1 MTALPSLL
9 HMVTTV
15 TPYLKYIPAIIGIG
29 IIAWNSIRSV
39 GSFVNPKEVFMRYVV
54 FFYDANAHRLVEA
67 GKPKKRKILWGQ
79 FLIYFVSPLLFG
91 FSLALTWPIN
101 KELIETLLVVV
112 SLIDA
117 TLFSVYGIFPPVLD
131 KIHEQEDTTHK
142 ERKTAEIEHKLET
155 IRKTGDILNFEILIS
170 VVLIAFCFAAMI
182 CAEVARQ
189 KAWVLIMGSVIIYG
203 LALMLFFNLLI
214 VLKRYARFIEELIK

>member
-1 MTALPSLL
+1 M
-9 HMVTTV
+9 
-15 TPYLKYIPAIIGIG
+15 G
-29 IIAWNSIRSV
+29 
-39 GSFVNPKEVFMRYVV
+39 
-54 FFYDANAHRLVEA
+54 A

-79 FLIYFVSPLLFG
+79 LLIYFMSPLLFG
-91 FSLALTWPIN
+91 CSLALTWPIN

-117 TLFSVYGIFPPVLD
+117 TLFSVYGIFPPILD
-131 KIHEQEDTTHK
+131 KIHEKEDTTHK
-142 ERKTAEIEHKLET
+142 QRKTAEIEHKLET

-170 VVLIAFCFAAMI
+170 VLLIAFCFAAMI

-189 KAWVLIMGSVIIYG
+189 NEWLLILGSVIIYG

-214 VLKRYARFIEELIK
+214 VLKRYTRFIEELIK